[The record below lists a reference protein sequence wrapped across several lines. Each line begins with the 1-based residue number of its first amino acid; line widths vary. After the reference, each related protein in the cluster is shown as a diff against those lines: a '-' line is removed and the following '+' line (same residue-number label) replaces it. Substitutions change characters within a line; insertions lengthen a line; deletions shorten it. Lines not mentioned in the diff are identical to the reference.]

1 MTKRAVI
8 VLGALLLSALL
19 LVAAYSQ
26 EDMTAVDNS
35 VFPKPE
41 RSPAIFEHD
50 DHNDAAG
57 IEDCQEC
64 HHVYEDGVL
73 LEDESSEDE
82 LCSDCHDLEP
92 SGQMPGLMKAFH
104 LNCKG
109 CHLEKKEGPVM
120 CGECHRK

>member
-1 MTKRAVI
+1 MIKRAVI

-26 EDMTAVDNS
+26 DDMLVVDNS
-35 VFPKPE
+35 VFPQPQ
-41 RSPAIFEHD
+41 RPPAVFEHD
-50 DHNDAAG
+50 DHNDIAG
-57 IEDCQEC
+57 IDDCQEC

-73 LEDESSEDE
+73 LEDESSEDQM
-82 LCSDCHDLEP
+82 CSECHDLEP
-92 SGQMPGLMKAFH
+92 SGSMPGLMKAFH

-109 CHLEKKEGPVM
+109 CHMEHKAGPVT

>member
-8 VLGALLLSALL
+8 GLGALLLSVLL

-26 EDMTAVDNS
+26 EDMTVVDNT
-35 VFPKPE
+35 VFLKPE
-41 RSPAIFEHD
+41 RPPAVFEHD

-64 HHVYEDGVL
+64 HHLYEDGVL
-73 LEDESSEDE
+73 VEDESSEDQ
-82 LCSDCHDLEP
+82 LCSECHDMKP
-92 SGQMPGLMKAFH
+92 SGRMPGLMKAFH

-109 CHLEKKEGPVM
+109 CHLEKKAGPVM

>member
-1 MTKRAVI
+1 MIKRAVML
-8 VLGALLLSALL
+8 LGAVLLSVLI

-26 EDMTAVDNS
+26 EDMTVVDNS

-57 IEDCQEC
+57 IEDCQAC
-64 HHVYEDGVL
+64 HHVYEDGIL
-73 LEDESSEDE
+73 LEDESSEDQ

-92 SGQMPGLMKAFH
+92 SGRMPGLMKAFH

-109 CHLEKKEGPVM
+109 CHLEQKAGPVM
-120 CGECHRK
+120 CGECHRR

>member
-1 MTKRAVI
+1 MIKRAVML
-8 VLGALLLSALL
+8 LGAVLLSVLL

-26 EDMTAVDNS
+26 EDMTVVDNS

-57 IEDCQEC
+57 IEDCQAC

-73 LEDESSEDE
+73 LEDESSEDQ

-92 SGQMPGLMKAFH
+92 SGRMPGLMKAFH

-109 CHLEKKEGPVM
+109 CHLEQKAGPVM

>member
-1 MTKRAVI
+1 MTKRAV
-8 VLGALLLSALL
+8 VGLGALLVSALL

-26 EDMTAVDNS
+26 DDMTVVDNT

-41 RSPAIFEHD
+41 RPPALFEHD
-50 DHNDAAG
+50 DHNEAAG

-82 LCSDCHDLEP
+82 MCSDCHDLRP
-92 SGQMPGLMKAFH
+92 SGRMPGLMKAFH

-109 CHLEKKEGPVM
+109 CHLEKKAGPVM